1 MSAEETAE
9 SAEDQSQPEEKAG
22 ESKPADASADAEA
35 ADAKSDDS
43 ATSDD
48 SSDPDGDAA
57 VKADKEP
64 AEKKP
69 KKAKKAKAKKKP
81 EAEAVED
88 SGEIKKGMSSEEDKK
103 WFVVQAFSGFEKQAA
118 KSLQDHIDRYDM
130 QKQFG
135 RILVPTEEVV
145 EMKGGQKRTSERKFF
160 PGYVLVEMNLTDESW
175 HLVKGVPKVTGF
187 IGGTGTSPTPISDKE
202 ASEIMQQL
210 EEGADKPRPKF
221 TFAPGEMVRV
231 IDGPFQDFNGSVE
244 DVNFEKSKLRVSVSI
259 FGRSTPV
266 ELNFSQVEK
275 S

>member
-1 MSAEETAE
+1 MSAEETAQ
-9 SAEDQSQPEEKAG
+9 SADDQSQPDAKA
-22 ESKPADASADAEA
+22 EQDKPADTADTKASEG
-35 ADAKSDDS
+35 S
-43 ATSDD
+43 TE
-48 SSDPDGDAA
+48 
-57 VKADKEP
+57 DKPKQE
-64 AEKKP
+64 
-69 KKAKKAKAKKKP
+69 KKAKKAKAKKSDAQDSAETP
-81 EAEAVED
+81 EP
-88 SGEIKKGMSSEEDKK
+88 KKDMASEEDKK

-130 QKQFG
+130 QKEFG

-202 ASEIMQQL
+202 AREIMQQL
-210 EEGADKPRPKF
+210 EDGADKPRPKF

-231 IDGPFQDFNGSVE
+231 IDGPFQDFNGTVE